1 MYCKSAFRHWLGVTN
16 HGPGG
21 ERLGLSRLGDPQFQ
35 QGPRRRRRLV
45 RVAAVAV
52 WITCCGRMGVFPLTR
67 ARIIIV
73 SSLGIGI
80 LLFHQAVRLQAR
92 RRISLGKGSTGSEV
106 VPQFRGRRMQ
116 AQEAAVGRLAHV

>member
-16 HGPGG
+16 HG
-21 ERLGLSRLGDPQFQ
+21 LGLARHRLARVREREFQ
-35 QGPRRRRRLV
+35 RGRCCRRSFV
-45 RVAAVAV
+45 RVAVVAV

-116 AQEAAVGRLAHV
+116 AKQAAVGRLAHV